1 MGRLLL
7 SKVFVP
13 IVALLCVTFYLLRPS
28 GIDGPMP
35 DAVPQLRKGFDHQP
49 WTRII
54 AKVRRPD
61 GTIDYRAVRESKD
74 ELDNYQDALRASSLG
89 VHPHRFRD

>member
-35 DAVPQLRKGFDHQP
+35 DAVPQLGKGFDHQP
-49 WTRII
+49 WTR
-54 AKVRRPD
+54 
-61 GTIDYRAVRESKD
+61 
-74 ELDNYQDALRASSLG
+74 LLQ
-89 VHPHRFRD
+89 RFGAPMGR